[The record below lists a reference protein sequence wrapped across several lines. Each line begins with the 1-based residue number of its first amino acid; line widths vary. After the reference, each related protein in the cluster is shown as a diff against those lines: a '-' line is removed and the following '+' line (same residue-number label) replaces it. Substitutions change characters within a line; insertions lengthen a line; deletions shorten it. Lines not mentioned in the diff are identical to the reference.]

1 MYTLS
6 ENQKNFVLQFQ
17 MYTLYIYMVYESFLT
32 VYSHTKFLPPSRQ
45 IYMYVYI
52 STSPAPW
59 NTIVLSDNLV
69 LVSLRE
75 AKSPATATAAVPCMS
90 SLNVQ

>member
-17 MYTLYIYMVYESFLT
+17 IYTLYMMVYESFLT
-32 VYSHTKFLPPSRQ
+32 VYSHTKFLLPSTQ